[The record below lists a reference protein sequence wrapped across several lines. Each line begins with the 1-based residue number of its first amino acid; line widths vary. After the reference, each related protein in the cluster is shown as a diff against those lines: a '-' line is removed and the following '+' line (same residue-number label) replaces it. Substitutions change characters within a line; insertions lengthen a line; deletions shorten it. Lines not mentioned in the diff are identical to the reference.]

1 VLVVIAA
8 AAVVGLAITLLPEP
22 EKIEAPPALPIVLTE
37 PPAPPVA
44 AYVEKPLSLPV
55 VRGPEA
61 GAGMLRMPDG
71 SFVPPLNG
79 VVNPPAAQWT
89 DPFSPIVGI
98 RRSNDAGAIE
108 WYVHA
113 DGTMTTTI
121 MLFRHE
127 LGRTDATTKVAHP
140 RTPVPNVDGSGA
152 AKQD

>member
-8 AAVVGLAITLLPEP
+8 AVVVGLAITLLPEP
-22 EKIEAPPALPIVLTE
+22 EKIEAPPALPIVVRE
-37 PPAPPVA
+37 KPVPPAA
-44 AYVEKPLSLPV
+44 AYVEKPLSVPIV
-55 VRGPEA
+55 KDPGA

-79 VVNPPAAQWT
+79 AVNPPAAQWT
-89 DPFSPIVGI
+89 DPFSPIVGT
-98 RRSNDAGAIE
+98 RRGNEAGAIE

-127 LGRTDATTKVAHP
+127 LGRPDATTIVTHP
-140 RTPVPNVDGSGA
+140 RAPAPEVDRSGES
-152 AKQD
+152 KKG